1 MGLSLADP
9 AALEP
14 RQGNPLDF
22 APSTW
27 SVLPLKAH
35 YIMDIAPVC
44 HGLNLFDFTNDLKN
58 HKESNFLAPT
68 TVTSQ

>member
-1 MGLSLADP
+1 
-9 AALEP
+9 
-14 RQGNPLDF
+14 
-22 APSTW
+22 
-27 SVLPLKAH
+27 LPLKAH